1 MEAIGRIPPHSVEAE
16 VNVLGAMMLSRD
28 AVVEASEVIGK
39 NDFYMDSHK
48 IIFEMMTDLFESNQP
63 VDLVTVTDALRGKD
77 LLEVVGGMDYVSD
90 LPMHVISTSTVPYY
104 AKMIK
109 DKATLRRLIA
119 SSGKVAELG
128 YGGGSVDEVLE
139 EAERSVFMISES
151 RVSSGLNSL
160 RDILPESLDLI
171 DKLQKNKGS
180 ISGVASGYSDLD
192 SKTSGFQPSDLVLVA
207 ARPSMGKTAFALNI
221 AHNAAIKENKSVA
234 IFSLEMSKEQL
245 TNRLICS
252 QANIDSQ
259 KLRMGLL
266 EDEDWPRL
274 TRAVSVLSQAPIYID
289 DSPNITVPEIR
300 GKLRRLKMEKGL
312 DIVIIDYLQLMESDR
327 NAESRQQEV
336 SSLSRELKGLARE
349 LNVPIV
355 TLSQLSRAPEARTD
369 HRPMLSDLRECV
381 TGDTPVCLAN
391 GKYVSIKDLEGSS
404 PEVFSVDK
412 DKNIVKAKS
421 DKVWCVGRRE
431 VYDVILSNGRHIRAT
446 AEHRLLSGGGWK
458 RVSQLNVGDSLVCT
472 PNLSGGFI
480 LEGITDIKPAG
491 EEEVYDMTVP
501 ETSSWLAGG
510 IVSHNSGAIE
520 QDADVVMFLYRE
532 DYYDQETD
540 RKNITEVILAKQRN
554 GPTGTVELY
563 WLPQYTK
570 FVGLDKIRRE

>member
-180 ISGVASGYSDLD
+180 GI
-192 SKTSGFQPSDLVLVA
+192 
-207 ARPSMGKTAFALNI
+207 
-221 AHNAAIKENKSVA
+221 
-234 IFSLEMSKEQL
+234 
-245 TNRLICS
+245 
-252 QANIDSQ
+252 
-259 KLRMGLL
+259 GLL
-266 EDEDWPRL
+266 RFRL
-274 TRAVSVLSQAPIYID
+274 QNFGISAVRPGIGCGPAIHGQD
-289 DSPNITVPEIR
+289 
-300 GKLRRLKMEKGL
+300 GL
-312 DIVIIDYLQLMESDR
+312 
-327 NAESRQQEV
+327 
-336 SSLSRELKGLARE
+336 
-349 LNVPIV
+349 
-355 TLSQLSRAPEARTD
+355 
-369 HRPMLSDLRECV
+369 
-381 TGDTPVCLAN
+381 
-391 GKYVSIKDLEGSS
+391 
-404 PEVFSVDK
+404 
-412 DKNIVKAKS
+412 
-421 DKVWCVGRRE
+421 
-431 VYDVILSNGRHIRAT
+431 
-446 AEHRLLSGGGWK
+446 
-458 RVSQLNVGDSLVCT
+458 CT
-472 PNLSGGFI
+472 
-480 LEGITDIKPAG
+480 
-491 EEEVYDMTVP
+491 
-501 ETSSWLAGG
+501 
-510 IVSHNSGAIE
+510 
-520 QDADVVMFLYRE
+520 
-532 DYYDQETD
+532 
-540 RKNITEVILAKQRN
+540 
-554 GPTGTVELY
+554 
-563 WLPQYTK
+563 
-570 FVGLDKIRRE
+570 